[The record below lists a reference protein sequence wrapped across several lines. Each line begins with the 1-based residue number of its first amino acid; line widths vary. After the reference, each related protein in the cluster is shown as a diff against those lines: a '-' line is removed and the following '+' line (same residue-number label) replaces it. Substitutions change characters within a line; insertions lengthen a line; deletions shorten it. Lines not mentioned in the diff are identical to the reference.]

1 MSTLVYK
8 YRHIKKKHN
17 RQLLK
22 NVHYSKFSPFEIN
35 LAHRNGQD
43 TNTFAEYGFW
53 FNSYAS
59 KNACV
64 IHKT

>member
-8 YRHIKKKHN
+8 YRHIKKKQ

-43 TNTFAEYGFW
+43 TNTFAEYGFL
-53 FNSYAS
+53 
-59 KNACV
+59 V
-64 IHKT
+64 